1 MPIRLLSAFGEG
13 TQRDKSSVAI
23 MQLHGQRICD
33 PQCSAWA
40 WEALCAE
47 CGSEAD
53 SSLPPR
59 VAQLSEQDGP
69 ISSLFSLPCQKST
82 GHESSA
88 HVQLR
93 GIAARTGVQI
103 LLLHSTLPTRCK
115 ALDKLLFLK

>member
-1 MPIRLLSAFGEG
+1 MPVRLLSAFGEG

-23 MQLHGQRICD
+23 TQLHGQRVCD

-47 CGSEAD
+47 CGSSKAD

-69 ISSLFSLPCQKST
+69 IYLLSVLP
-82 GHESSA
+82 
-88 HVQLR
+88 
-93 GIAARTGVQI
+93 
-103 LLLHSTLPTRCK
+103 
-115 ALDKLLFLK
+115 ALSKKHRS